1 MAKPTQEELVALIRQ
16 DISAAQEVADTE
28 AVQNERIYQYYR
40 AKTMG
45 NEIDGRSK
53 IVSTDIFETVE
64 WLIPALM
71 DIFSPESGF
80 PVLEPVGP
88 EDVDPSEAMTQLI
101 QYQFW
106 RQNQGEEVLRKAIKD
121 CLMYRPGGIIM
132 YSWEKVEGMK
142 KTSWSEVPPEA
153 LPYMNEENGYKVTS
167 AVHTGAG
174 FDVEGYR
181 KFLEYDGPRLH
192 TLPPWEFLR
201 HPNASSVKDSMFCAH
216 KKRCTVDYIRRLGK
230 QGYFKDFEK
239 AIEESI
245 KPPTDNMLEVKIYN
259 TDNLSRDEEPSRD
272 EARQEVYL
280 YTVYGMYDSEG
291 EGILENLKI
300 SLLGNTILRMDE
312 NPYGAPPFVV
322 LRDIEDTHKFS
333 GIPLAELMEDLQ
345 RLRTFLIRQMADNMA
360 QLNNATLMYDP
371 TKVSQADIMNNVPG
385 RNIRVKPGTRIADA
399 IVPLTATP
407 FSPESFSLL
416 GYTAQMGEERT
427 GLSKS
432 FRSASDQYNTT
443 ATGQMAAI
451 NQASQRVRQIAKIIA
466 SSLADLFRAMV
477 MMNKKFLTEDVW
489 IRLFEDNFVQIRPD
503 DLEGRMDMNLNVV
516 MGAAARQQQ
525 ILNLQQL
532 LAIFGQLV
540 PVGIPALDAKNT
552 SEITREIVKNMGYKN
567 QDRFLPEIFLG
578 KPEQA
583 NANMQQEQMRQMM
596 MEGGAAGGGTGG
608 STIGSMANVGTGGGA
623 TPNPAGAGSPVASIQ
638 PGAGQM
644 APGLGV

>member
-1 MAKPTQEELVALIRQ
+1 MPKPTNDELVNLIRQ
-16 DISAAQEVADTE
+16 DITAAQEVADAE

-40 AKTMG
+40 GKTMG
-45 NEIDGRSK
+45 NEVDGRSK

-80 PVLEPVGP
+80 PVMEPVGP
-88 EDVDPSEAMTQLI
+88 EDVAPAEAMTQLI

-106 RQNQGEEVLRKAIKD
+106 RQNDGEECVRKAIKD
-121 CLMYRPGGIIM
+121 CLMYRPGGIIK
-132 YSWEKVEGMK
+132 YGWAKVEGMK
-142 KTSWSEVPPEA
+142 KTSWTGVPAEA
-153 LPYMNEENGYKVTS
+153 LPYMNEENGYKVTAS
-167 AVHTGAG
+167 VHTGAG
-174 FDVEGYR
+174 YDVEGYR
-181 KFLEYDGPRLH
+181 KFLEFDGPRLH
-192 TLPPWEFLR
+192 VLPPWEFLR
-201 HPNASSVKDSMFCAH
+201 HPNAPNVKDSAFCAH

-230 QGYFKDFEK
+230 QGYFNDYEK

-245 KPPTDNMLEVKIYN
+245 KPPTDNLLEVKVYS
-259 TDNLSRDEEPSRD
+259 TDNLERREEPVND

-280 YTVYGMYDSEG
+280 YEVYGQYDVDGS
-291 EGILENLKI
+291 GILENMKI
-300 SLLGNTILRMDE
+300 YILGSTILRMDD
-312 NPYGAPPFVV
+312 NPYGTAPFVV

-333 GIPLAELMEDLQ
+333 GIPIAELMEDLQ

-385 RNIRVKPGTRIADA
+385 RNIRVKPGTRVADA

-407 FSPESFSLL
+407 FSPESFNLL
-416 GYTAQMGEERT
+416 GYAAQMGEERT

-466 SSLADLFRAMV
+466 SSLADLFRAMI
-477 MMNKKFLTEDVW
+477 MMNKKFLTEQVW
-489 IRLFEDNFVQIRPD
+489 IRQFENNFVQIQPD
-503 DLEGRMDMNLNVV
+503 DLEGRMDMNINVV

-552 SEITREIVKNMGYKN
+552 AEITREIVKNMGYKN
-567 QDRFLPEIFLG
+567 QDRFLPQIFLAQ
-578 KPEQA
+578 PDQA
-583 NANMQQEQMRQMM
+583 NANMQQEQMKQMM
-596 MEGGAAGGGTGG
+596 MEGGGGAGGA
-608 STIGSMANVGTGGGA
+608 TIGSMANVGTGGAA
-623 TPNPAGAGSPVASIQ
+623 TTNPAGAGGPAASIQ
-638 PGAGQM
+638 PGAGTM

>member
-1 MAKPTQEELVALIRQ
+1 MPKPTHDELVNLIKQ
-16 DISAAQEVADTE
+16 DIHAAQEVSDIE
-28 AVQNERIYQYYR
+28 AVQNERIYGYYR
-40 AKTMG
+40 GKTMG

-53 IVSTDIFETVE
+53 IVSTDVFEAVE

-71 DIFSPESGF
+71 DIFSPEAGF
-80 PVLEPVGP
+80 PVFEPIGP
-88 EDVDPSEAMTQLI
+88 EDVDPAEAMTQLV

-106 RQNQGEEVLRKAIKD
+106 RQNPGEELLRHAIKD
-121 CLMYRPGGIIM
+121 CLIYRPGGILK
-132 YSWEKVEGMK
+132 YSWAKVEGMK
-142 KTSWSEVPPEA
+142 KTSWGNVPEGA
-153 LPYMNEENGYKVTS
+153 LPYMNEENGYKVT
-167 AVHTGAG
+167 AAINNGVGY
-174 FDVEGYR
+174 DVEGYR
-181 KFLEYDGPRLH
+181 KFLEYDGPRFY

-201 HPNASSVKDSMFCAH
+201 HPNASNVKDSPFCAH
-216 KKRCTVDYIRRLGK
+216 KKRCTVDYIRKLGK
-230 QGYFKDFEK
+230 QGYFKDYEQ
-239 AIEESI
+239 AIEEAV
-245 KPPTDNMLEVKIYN
+245 KPPVDNLLEVKIYN
-259 TDNLSRDEEPSRD
+259 TDNLSRDEEPSQD
-272 EARQEVYL
+272 EARQEVWL
-280 YTVYGMYDSEG
+280 YEVYGLYDVDGSG
-291 EGILENLKI
+291 VLENMKI
-300 SLLGNTILRMDE
+300 YLLGNTIMRMDE
-312 NPYGAPPFVV
+312 NPYGTAPFIVI
-322 LRDIEDTHKFS
+322 RDIEDTHKFS
-333 GIPLAELMEDLQ
+333 GIPMSELVEDLQ

-385 RNIRVKPGTRIADA
+385 RNIRVKPGTRVTDA
-399 IVPLTATP
+399 IVPLVTQP
-407 FSPESFSLL
+407 FSPESFNLL
-416 GYTAQMGEERT
+416 GYTAEMGEQRT
-427 GLSKS
+427 GISKS
-432 FRSASDQYNTT
+432 FKSASDQYNTT
-443 ATGQMAAI
+443 ATGQLSAI

-466 SSLADLFRAMV
+466 SSLSDLFRAMV

-516 MGAAARQQQ
+516 MGTAARQQQ
-525 ILNLQQL
+525 IMNLQQL

-540 PVGIPALDAKNT
+540 PIGIPALDAKNT
-552 SEITREIVKNMGYKN
+552 SEITREIVKNMGYKD
-567 QDRFLPEIFLG
+567 QDRFLPQIFLG